1 MAKDAEKRKDKL
13 YNVLALLFDGGAVRL
28 RGVGRCRKQN
38 CQTGLDALPPE
49 DDELYD
55 DILQQ
60 LQLRTEFAADGTVS
74 TLLAVPEEM
83 RAEAARQGITVREDG
98 YAVVDS
104 TTWKEEDG
112 RFYYDTGITGEVMGE
127 PTDPFMAID
136 VTEDGCLLYQMGMI
150 LLERA

>member
-13 YNVLALLFDGGAVRL
+13 YNVLALLLMAALFGCGVWGVVESRIAKRDYKNSPDVR
-28 RGVGRCRKQN
+28 Q
-38 CQTGLDALPPE
+38 
-49 DDELYD
+49 
-55 DILQQ
+55 
-60 LQLRTEFAADGTVS
+60 VS
-74 TLLAVPEEM
+74 
-83 RAEAARQGITVREDG
+83 
-98 YAVVDS
+98 AVVSSYRTIESKDDDGDVIS
-104 TTWKEEDG
+104 TKYEAKLIFEVDG